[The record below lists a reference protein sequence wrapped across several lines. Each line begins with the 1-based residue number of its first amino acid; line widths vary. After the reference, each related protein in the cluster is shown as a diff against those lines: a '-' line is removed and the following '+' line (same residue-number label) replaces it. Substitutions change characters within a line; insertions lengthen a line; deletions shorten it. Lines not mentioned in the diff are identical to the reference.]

1 MWTVGQKIRLRW
13 TTKRKNLDG
22 TETLADPTTTT
33 IVVKPP
39 VGSKT
44 TKAWPAD
51 AGVVIRESTGSFY
64 YEYTI
69 AEADLH
75 YASAKAT
82 GALIGASDPFSFDVE
97 ADPTV

>member
-44 TKAWPAD
+44 TKVWPAD
-51 AGVVIRESTGSFY
+51 EVVVRVSTGSFY
-64 YEYTI
+64 YEYVI
-69 AEADLH
+69 AESDLH
-75 YASAKAT
+75 YASVKAT
-82 GALIGASDPFSFDVE
+82 GALVGASDPFSFDVS

>member
-22 TETLADPTTTT
+22 TETIADPTTTT
-33 IVVKPP
+33 IVIKPP
-39 VGSKT
+39 IGSKT

-51 AGVVIRESTGSFY
+51 AAVVRESTGSFY
-64 YEYTI
+64 YEYVI
-69 AEADLH
+69 AESDLH

-82 GALIGASDPFSFDVE
+82 GALIGASDPFSFPVE